1 MLPSSRLLKN
11 PPHIWT
17 NLRLFRT
24 RPWGSRPVAIKC
36 CSVPPQSRD
45 WDSAA
50 ELPLS
55 CSCCNLQLSCIC
67 SMCAPSSHLF
77 ITAPSD
83 PLPPR
88 ATIQACYHLIL
99 RDLRVNGDDPNFS
112 TVISGSILGKR
123 SNSQARCLSWARMIL
138 EKMDR
143 VELLLLRTLRTTL
156 SHFRSGY
163 CARLHNYRHSFP
175 TLLSDLLSYTPTD
188 TPFRPPFLHSYR
200 HSFPARPSILQG
212 YLLLSGST
220 SSLSWPLSTDHGC
233 TIDPSPDKTGGRP
246 ALPGRAP
253 RVLFPTLCLG
263 RSPGRLHL
271 GHSVVSEGNSS
282 GCAFVWPV

>member
-1 MLPSSRLLKN
+1 MLLSSGLLKN

-24 RPWGSRPVAIKC
+24 RPWGSRPVAFKC

-45 WDSAA
+45 WDSAP

-55 CSCCNLQLSCIC
+55 CSCCNLQLSCIF
-67 SMCAPSSHLF
+67 SMCAPSSHLI

-83 PLPPR
+83 PLPLR

-112 TVISGSILGKR
+112 TVISGSILGKG

-138 EKMDR
+138 DKMDR
-143 VELLLLRTLRTTL
+143 VEQLLLRTLRTTL
-156 SHFRSGY
+156 FHFRSGY

-188 TPFRPPFLHSYR
+188 TPF
-200 HSFPARPSILQG
+200 
-212 YLLLSGST
+212 LLDLESCRGT
-220 SSLSWPLSTDHGC
+220 FSSLWPLRVHLLFILT
-233 TIDPSPDKTGGRP
+233 TINWPR
-246 ALPGRAP
+246 LPPLVPHLINLVEDQPCQAGHRECCSL
-253 RVLFPTLCLG
+253 LF
-263 RSPGRLHL
+263 
-271 GHSVVSEGNSS
+271 V
-282 GCAFVWPV
+282 